1 MISWE
6 YWRRDLSTH
15 ILLLAVAVIWGSTWA
30 VARFLSFG
38 EGGQTS
44 VGPATA
50 AWIRY
55 AFAVPVFFLWSAS
68 MRGRDGFRFFPP
80 DRNSWKFSLWLGVL
94 GTMGYQLL
102 FMHGMRWTA
111 AGDASLIIPINP
123 VFTALLAV
131 PMLGQKVTS
140 RMATGLLVGIIGV
153 AVVIGWSPNSEI
165 PLEHRILGDSLII
178 IAAMMWAA
186 TSNLTKIILKNNSCR
201 KKKTK

>member
-131 PMLGQKVTS
+131 NSFLLKTTS
-140 RMATGLLVGIIGV
+140 
-153 AVVIGWSPNSEI
+153 SEI
-165 PLEHRILGDSLII
+165 ILNFFDLKITFFFNKILFSDIKFPSLAV
-178 IAAMMWAA
+178 IA
-186 TSNLTKIILKNNSCR
+186 IF
-201 KKKTK
+201 